1 MTWILVL
8 LCLAIAG
15 RELYLAYE
23 RKHPGTTPE
32 LADLRARLKDTR
44 EDVERL
50 RTSQHERS
58 EELASDHS
66 QLTESLGETDARIR
80 SLIGQINDRMLP
92 EVNTRLARQRDAIDR
107 LGSELAELRGHLI
120 ARLDQAVAASLGADP
135 VDTVAGALAADSS
148 EPRTDLGRAFERL
161 TGQYGL
167 RIELADPAAYRMP
180 GSADAWQI
188 RYYLSGRSPR
198 GLERDFIDLLR
209 ALTGGATTPDTKTD
223 AAQTLLGAL
232 QRTGMG
238 GAQIGPL
245 VIART
250 PHALICGVLPLA
262 DLQNS
267 EPAAR
272 IADPITTAAK
282 LQSLPPT
289 RLYRSPP
296 HPP

>member
-15 RELYLAYE
+15 RELYLAFE
-23 RKHPGTTPE
+23 RKRPGTTPE
-32 LADLRARLKDTR
+32 LADLRARLTDTR
-44 EDVERL
+44 EEVERL
-50 RTSQHERS
+50 RSAQDERF
-58 EELASDHS
+58 EQTAADHTH
-66 QLTESLGETDARIR
+66 LTESLGETDARIS
-80 SLIGQINDRMLP
+80 SLIGQINDRMVP
-92 EVNTRLARQRDAIDR
+92 EVNTRLTRQRETIER
-107 LGSELAELRGHLI
+107 LGSELAGLRGHLI

-135 VDTVAGALAADSS
+135 VDTVAGALAADATA
-148 EPRTDLGRAFERL
+148 PRTDLGRAFERL

-167 RIELADPAAYRMP
+167 RVELADPAAYRMP
-180 GSADAWQI
+180 GSSDAWQT

-209 ALTGGATTPDTKTD
+209 ALAGPGTDTKAE

-232 QRTGMG
+232 EHTRMG

-250 PHALICGVLPLA
+250 PHSLICGVLPLA
-262 DLQNS
+262 DLQKS

-272 IADPITTAAK
+272 IADPLTTAAK
-282 LQSLPPT
+282 LQALPPT
-289 RLYRSPP
+289 RLYTPRSP
-296 HPP
+296 